1 MLNFINFLVDLFT
14 SMFNFVIDSAE
25 YIVCSVQFIIM
36 FPITIMDIILN
47 LTLPPFFIY
56 GLITFVI
63 LMILII
69 TFKILSW
76 FL

>member
-1 MLNFINFLVDLFT
+1 MLDFINFLAELFKAL
-14 SMFNFVIDSAE
+14 MQFLIDSAE

-63 LMILII
+63 LMIIII